1 MINYEFHEDEI
12 KTGRIKWFCS
22 DKGYGFI
29 EQDDDGPDVFV
40 HYSAIEMAGYKS
52 LTQGDTVSYRITRG
66 DKGLLAQDVQKL
78 DDLKQR
84 A

>member
-1 MINYEFHEDEI
+1 MINYNFHEDET

-29 EQDDDGPDVFV
+29 DQDDDGPDVFV
-40 HYSAIEMAGYKS
+40 HYSAIEMAGYRS
-52 LTQGDTVSYRITRG
+52 LTQGDGVSFRITRG

-78 DDLKQR
+78 DNLKQG